1 MRSAKIP
8 NGMTLL
14 RTALGLSLLLFQI
27 GAILYA
33 RFVPAR
39 YFCWAPYDMQTD
51 YELQV
56 MVDGRTLT
64 PAEIRGRYRR
74 GAKGTDNRSAQHV
87 IDIVQGV
94 EERRRE
100 GAEVVMRYR
109 VNGGEKRTWQWP
121 PR

>member
-1 MRSAKIP
+1 
-8 NGMTLL
+8 MTLL

-56 MVDGRTLT
+56 MIGGRTLT
-64 PAEIRGRYRR
+64 PPEIRGRYRR

-109 VNGGEKRTWQWP
+109 VNGGEERTWQWP
-121 PR
+121 TR